1 MPTTPISLRY
11 SLDCQAVP
19 WQVLHVEESKS
30 LARPPGV
37 VLDVTTERP
46 PAELNEVERSTASL
60 LIEGPDGSHLVRGWV
75 RYVEHI
81 GVVEARA
88 HLRLHL
94 IPVVMAEDAPVRS
107 GEAPAV
113 PSVMLAVSVPVEEE
127 WAAEPAMVPASRVV
141 EPLPLEGEDV
151 TAEHTPEELR
161 AMRGEDA
168 ESEVHRWAVA
178 RPRSEA
184 KQEITDV
191 VPRSDRQDPV
201 PVQPPVR
208 TGGTQL
214 MTREDLERLK
224 KASPAVRPK
233 GAVTETERLRPV
245 VGVAEDERPTP
256 DRVARDEAPGRQRRK
271 KRKADDETTQ
281 LTWEELDALHP
292 DRGKPRK

>member
-1 MPTTPISLRY
+1 MPTTSTLRY
-11 SLDCQAVP
+11 TLDCQAVP
-19 WQVLHVEESKS
+19 WHVIHVEESRS

-37 VLDVTTERP
+37 LLDVTTEHP
-46 PAELNEVERSTASL
+46 LDELADVERTTASL
-60 LIEGPDGSHLVRGWV
+60 LIEGPDGSRVVRGWV

-88 HLRLHL
+88 HLRLYL

-113 PSVMLAVSVPVEEE
+113 PPVMLAVSVPVEEE
-127 WAAEPAMVPASRVV
+127 WAAEPAMVPVSRVV

-151 TAEHTPEELR
+151 TAEHTPQELR

-191 VPRSDRQDPV
+191 VPRSDRQDPE
-201 PVQPPVR
+201 PEQPPVR

-214 MTREDLERLK
+214 MTHEDLERLK
-224 KASPAVRPK
+224 TTVPAVRPK

-245 VGVAEDERPTP
+245 VGVTEDERPAA
-256 DRVARDEAPGRQRRK
+256 DRVARDEAPSRQRRK
-271 KRKADDETTQ
+271 KRKADDETSQ
-281 LTWEELDALHP
+281 LTWDELEALHR